1 MKILIVGPSGTGK
14 TTLKKVF
21 FEHSNPFEIIQE
33 SLEPTLGVE
42 TSYYNLGTLIAI
54 HDLAGQQ
61 LEDWLSKSK
70 TTFLESDLVIIVF
83 DSQEKWEYNYNL
95 WKNIDKIR
103 NEMCSSAK
111 TAIFFHKIDLLTP
124 NQRFELKKSIKK
136 HFSLINQVIAYSSS
150 IEQDYFLET
159 FQHFISVLKNF
170 FFDIESIDFQKS
182 FTKIEILKQF
192 IKSNSITINNL
203 NTRLGIDASND
214 FITDLQ
220 KLGYLQ
226 YKQDINIIY
235 LSEKGKEFINRLK
248 NKIILKVHKRISP
261 DEDFIHGLILAEKN
275 GLAFFTFEHIRN
287 YFNKKYP
294 ESEQD
299 TDMIVSLISG
309 YFSAITTFGSELEK
323 KDISIINLSGEMNNI
338 ILIRFDLFFGIFF
351 LDKIK
356 VDLSVFKILKEF
368 MIDINIKIRDQIKYF
383 IKTGD
388 LNKFSSYK
396 DFFLQK
402 IKEFNTNLKKLYDLE
417 MELSKSRLYVIYQ
430 QISSG
435 DLSQLDI
442 KFLKNLIFKYLL
454 SEDFNV
460 IKKIQG

>member
-1 MKILIVGPSGTGK
+1 
-14 TTLKKVF
+14 
-21 FEHSNPFEIIQE
+21 
-33 SLEPTLGVE
+33 
-42 TSYYNLGTLIAI
+42 
-54 HDLAGQQ
+54 
-61 LEDWLSKSK
+61 
-70 TTFLESDLVIIVF
+70 
-83 DSQEKWEYNYNL
+83 
-95 WKNIDKIR
+95 
-103 NEMCSSAK
+103 
-111 TAIFFHKIDLLTP
+111 
-124 NQRFELKKSIKK
+124 
-136 HFSLINQVIAYSSS
+136 
-150 IEQDYFLET
+150 
-159 FQHFISVLKNF
+159 
-170 FFDIESIDFQKS
+170 
-182 FTKIEILKQF
+182 
-192 IKSNSITINNL
+192 
-203 NTRLGIDASND
+203 
-214 FITDLQ
+214 
-220 KLGYLQ
+220 
-226 YKQDINIIY
+226 
-235 LSEKGKEFINRLK
+235 K